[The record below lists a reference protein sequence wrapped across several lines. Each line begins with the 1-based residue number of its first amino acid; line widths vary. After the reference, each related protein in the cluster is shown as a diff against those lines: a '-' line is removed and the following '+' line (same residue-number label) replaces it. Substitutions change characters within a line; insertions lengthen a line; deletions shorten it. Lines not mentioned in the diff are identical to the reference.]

1 MDDLVRAL
9 LAESAAIGR
18 TPLDRP
24 TPAPP
29 ERRVSPRELIERLDA
44 QLDPQQRNF
53 LEALV
58 AAVRPSGDAQSL
70 LPTPPPSIHEG
81 GFRIYPTPSEPAFGN
96 CGVTDP
102 PCSTHYVGVPGH
114 FGALAYL
121 RGTRGTPRRLLIA
134 VHGSDLPGWRT
145 HPARAMYGRAAT
157 LADHI
162 WGDDYAIV
170 APALQRTA
178 FKPYSLLTPWVWYWS
193 GGWGY
198 GNRPARF
205 NPCHFLIESA
215 GLSCAEAEQQQIPG
229 ELPIGGY
236 TGRPSSFEVLD
247 ELIRQELALLGAS
260 LEYVCLVG
268 HSHGGQAVQRYA
280 LLDRGVSDE
289 VLRATGRPL
298 RYVAMNAGAY
308 AYLIA
313 KRWITPPARPINCRP
328 AIADNP
334 EPAFWTIPVCE
345 GYDDWPLGLSNA
357 EQAEQSGVPLEAAR
371 RFAIARYGLREDA
384 SLRTALAHNFA
395 HKDVHVLQSALDR
408 APGPGATCGPQQQGC
423 SRLERMRLFRESL
436 LIDTPDELH
445 EATVAVVRNCRVID
459 AAHPHSSA
467 TMFRAAAV
475 RDIISG
481 RG

>member
-1 MDDLVRAL
+1 MDELVRAL

-18 TPLDRP
+18 SPLERP
-24 TPAPP
+24 SSAAPEP
-29 ERRVSPRELIERLDA
+29 RVHLRELVE
-44 QLDPQQRNF
+44 QLDSQQRGF
-53 LEALV
+53 LESLI
-58 AAVRPSGDAQSL
+58 AATSPSDHAQSL
-70 LPTPPPSIHEG
+70 LPAPPPSIHEG
-81 GFRIYPTPSEPAFGN
+81 GFRIYPTPDEPAFGN
-96 CGVTDP
+96 CSVVDP

-134 VHGSDLPGWRT
+134 VHGSDLPGWRA
-145 HPARAMYGRAAT
+145 HPARAIYGRAAS
-157 LADHI
+157 LADQI

-170 APALQRTA
+170 APAFQYTA
-178 FKPYSLLTPWVWYWS
+178 YKPFTLLAPWVWYWS
-193 GGWGY
+193 GRWGY

-215 GLSCAEAEQQQIPG
+215 GLSCAEAEQQQITE
-229 ELPIGGY
+229 ELPLGGY
-236 TGRPSSFEVLD
+236 TGRPSSFVVLD
-247 ELIRQELALLGAS
+247 QLIRRELARLGTS

-280 LLDRGVSDE
+280 LLDRGISDE

-313 KRWITPPARPINCRP
+313 ERWIVPPARPIACRP
-328 AIADNP
+328 TIADNP
-334 EPAFWTIPVCE
+334 EPAFWTIPTCE

-357 EQAEQSGVPLEAAR
+357 EQAEQRGAPLAAAR
-371 RFAIARYGLREDA
+371 RFAIAKYGLPEHT
-384 SLRTALAHNFA
+384 SLRAALAYNFA
-395 HKDVHVLQSALDR
+395 HKDVHVLQSARDR
-408 APGPGATCGPQQQGC
+408 FVGPGATCGPFQQGC

-436 LIDTPDELH
+436 LIDVPDDLH
-445 EATVAVVRNCRVID
+445 EAMITVARNCQAID

-467 TMFRAAAV
+467 SMFRVAAV